1 MDPLQEIGVQL
12 AQELEEAIPR
22 CVASSVRDI
31 YQAWGGAWD
40 EQIAEN
46 ARLAGAQCVNDL
58 IPAITEL
65 LQADVDKQNTNPMS
79 ILRMAA
85 RYPTE
90 VLSRIGIPPVQRD
103 EYAEEAFP
111 QDVYDLT
118 PTAFL
123 DFGQRCHEL
132 GITWG
137 ATKAH
142 AHFARRRE
150 GQSR

>member
-1 MDPLQEIGVQL
+1 MNPLQEIGVQL
-12 AQELEEAIPR
+12 AQELRDALPQWVET
-22 CVASSVRDI
+22 SVRNI
-31 YQAWGGAWD
+31 YQAWGGDWH
-40 EQIAEN
+40 EQIAED
-46 ARLAGAQCVNDL
+46 ARIAGAQCVNDL
-58 IPAITEL
+58 MPAITAS
-65 LQADVDKQNTNPMS
+65 LQVDVEKQNTNPMS

-90 VLSRIGIPPVQRD
+90 VLSRIEIPPVQRD
-103 EYAEEAFP
+103 EYAKEAFP
-111 QDVYDLT
+111 HDVYDLT

-142 AHFARRRE
+142 AHFAQRRE